1 MLMATLFII
10 GKSGNKPNF
19 PQFIFEL
26 AKQNVVYLYNGIL
39 FSFKKD
45 WKYPHMLQ
53 HELTENIMPNG
64 RSQIQK
70 SMYCMISLLKCQN
83 RQIYGDNK

>member
-1 MLMATLFII
+1 MYIFKRNEKCVHPKTRTQMFMATLFII

-26 AKQNVVYLYNGIL
+26 AKQNVVYLYNGLL

-45 WKYPHMLQ
+45 
-53 HELTENIMPNG
+53 
-64 RSQIQK
+64 
-70 SMYCMISLLKCQN
+70 
-83 RQIYGDNK
+83 